1 MSTNEFEDEET
12 TRELA
17 PETLAYV
24 AEIYE
29 QAFKRQQQE
38 QSE

>member
-1 MSTNEFEDEET
+1 MSTEFEDEET

-24 AEIYE
+24 AELYE
-29 QAFKRQQQE
+29 QAFKRQRQE
-38 QSE
+38 TSE